1 MVQHL
6 VIFSLMKK
14 IKTKILFLSLICS
27 LLSVLQYA
35 PIKFFFFFLNAPI
48 KFYGVK

>member
-35 PIKFFFFFLNAPI
+35 PIKFFFFLNAPI